1 MSEVIENNLVGDNRP
16 EYSVTEVSGLVK
28 GLIESEFEYVR
39 IRGEIGRVSNPR
51 SGHIYLDLKDERSV
65 LAAVIWKGNVRN
77 LPAMPEE
84 GLEVVASGKLTT
96 FGAQSKYQLIVDQ
109 IMPAGE
115 GALMALLEKRKEKL
129 KQEGM
134 FDVSRKKP
142 LPYLPDV
149 IGVITSS
156 SGAVIRDIL
165 HRLKDRFPR
174 EVLVWPVSVQGDR
187 CALEV
192 SRAIDGFNR
201 LTEFDEIKKPD
212 LLIVARG
219 GGSLED
225 LWGFNEEIVLRA
237 VAASEIP
244 VISAI
249 GHETDTT
256 LIDLVSD
263 VRAPTP
269 TAAAEIAVPVLSE
282 ISKALDKIVNRQW
295 QQLKQ
300 KLLISEQRLVD
311 ISRLMPR
318 SEELCALQS
327 QRLDVASER
336 LPRGLISL
344 LQRNKLQ
351 SARVFAGLQPRF
363 LQQVVQ
369 AQYERK
375 TNYFQSLRAGF
386 KKNLEAKSIK
396 LQLKLSDLRSNDL
409 HREIK
414 TKELN
419 LNRLTQ
425 RILNLGSN
433 IIVPRLANLNN
444 LDRLRETLGY
454 KETLNRGYSVIRADG
469 SVVTSVLEVI
479 DNVELEVEFKDG
491 RIGVCISE
499 KPLLQKNRLP
509 SKTINPTLKVE
520 CLSRV
525 ASFSDRWN
533 FWSMKISKKSPMKL

>member
-1 MSEVIENNLVGDNRP
+1 MSEVIENNLVGDNQP
-16 EYSVTEVSGLVK
+16 EYSVSEISGVVK

-386 KKNLEAKSIK
+386 KKNLETKSIK

-414 TKELN
+414 TKELS

-499 KPLLQKNRLP
+499 KDAITKNRLP

-533 FWSMKISKKSPMKL
+533 FLVNEDIKKNHP

>member
-1 MSEVIENNLVGDNRP
+1 MSEVIENNLVGDNQP
-16 EYSVTEVSGLVK
+16 EYSVSEISGVVK

-237 VAASEIP
+237 VAASDIP

-282 ISKALDKIVNRQW
+282 ISKDLDKIVNRQW

-414 TKELN
+414 TKELS

-499 KPLLQKNRLP
+499 KDAITKKP
-509 SKTINPTLKVE
+509 
-520 CLSRV
+520 V
-525 ASFSDRWN
+525 AKQNNKSDVKGGVPKQGSL
-533 FWSMKISKKSPMKL
+533 F